1 MNHVE
6 LFAGVGG
13 FRQAMD
19 LIAYDLGFPITTIAY
34 SEIDKKAID
43 TYKANY
49 DTNNELAMGD
59 IVSFTSNSKAM
70 KELPKYDIL
79 SAGFPCQTVSMMGHQ
94 DGFKE
99 ERGQMF
105 FRIMD
110 MICSSCASFELI
122 SINRASCFALNH
134 VS

>member
-70 KELPKYDIL
+70 KALPKYDIL
-79 SAGFPCQTVSMMGHQ
+79 SAGFP
-94 DGFKE
+94 
-99 ERGQMF
+99 
-105 FRIMD
+105 
-110 MICSSCASFELI
+110 
-122 SINRASCFALNH
+122 
-134 VS
+134 